1 MKRRNVIKQ
10 LAGLSLLG
18 PSLGAR
24 AIANAPKDDQSPI
37 LVVLELSGGN
47 DGLNTVVPYA
57 DDNYYRLRP
66 TLGIP
71 QAQLLPLDDHFGFN
85 PGLQGIQKLWQNN
98 DLALIHGCGY
108 DDPTF
113 SHFNAM
119 AYWHTGARIRETNLA
134 GWDAWLTKWY
144 ASVARICSS
153 TWAAHSHSR

>member
-1 MKRRNVIKQ
+1 MKRRNVIKN

-18 PSLGAR
+18 PMLGSP
-24 AIANAPKDDQSPI
+24 AIAGASKDDQSPI

-66 TLGIP
+66 TIGIP
-71 QAQLLPLDDHFGFN
+71 QSQLLALDDHFGFN
-85 PGLQGIQKLWQNN
+85 PGLQGIQKLWQN
-98 DLALIHGCGY
+98 DELALIHGCGY

-119 AYWHTGARIRETNLA
+119 AYWHTGAPHQGKNMA
-134 GWDAWLTKWY
+134 GWAGRRIKWC
-144 ASVARICSS
+144 ASVVRICSLMLV
-153 TWAAHSHSR
+153 ALSRSR